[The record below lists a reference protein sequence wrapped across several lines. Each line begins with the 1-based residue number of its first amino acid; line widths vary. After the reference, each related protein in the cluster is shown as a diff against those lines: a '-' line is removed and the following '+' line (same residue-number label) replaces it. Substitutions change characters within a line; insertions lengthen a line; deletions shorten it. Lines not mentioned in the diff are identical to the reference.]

1 MSILAEPALTL
12 YKLMRERRSIRRYAD
27 RPVEHALVERLLEAA
42 AWAPSAHNRQP
53 WRFAVIEDGAKE
65 RLAGAM
71 NTVLR
76 ADLAADSHSHGGPPG
91 SGPLGG
97 LPPDQIEAQ
106 AARRRARLT
115 RAPLLILLCL
125 SMADMD
131 HYPDPKRQRAEW
143 IMAAQ
148 SLALA
153 GQNLLLAAHAEGLGA
168 CWLCAPLFCPEVVR
182 ASLGLPADWEPQ
194 AFISLGWPEERPP
207 TNDRRP
213 LGACVRFV
221 T

>member
-1 MSILAEPALTL
+1 MEATEILYRLL
-12 YKLMRERRSIRRYAD
+12 RERRSIRRYVD
-27 RPVEHALVERLLEAA
+27 RPVERALVERLLEAA

-53 WRFAVIEDGAKE
+53 WRFAVIEDGATKE
-65 RLAGAM
+65 RLAEAM
-71 NTVLR
+71 NAALR
-76 ADLAADSHSHGGPPG
+76 ADLAAD
-91 SGPLGG
+91 G
-97 LPPDQIEAQ
+97 LPPDQIETQ
-106 AARRRARLT
+106 AARRRARLA

-131 HYPDPKRQRAEW
+131 CYPDAKRQRAEW
-143 IMAAQ
+143 TMATQ

-194 AFISLGWPEERPP
+194 AFISLGWPDERPQ
-207 TNDRRP
+207 P
-213 LGACVRFV
+213 LGAAWPTAGRRPPVAVYCGR
-221 T
+221 